1 MRAICIY
8 HGLEV
13 VPLDINAKNTTPK
26 SVDALEQII
35 TDKTVAIIFTHL
47 IGRIY
52 SIEPYKEVLQRHNI
66 EVIEDMAQSFYKP
79 TQSLS
84 SYCKLRYYSLGM
96 IKNHTTMV
104 GGVTLIQGDDALYEK
119 MCQI

>member
-1 MRAICIY
+1 MRAICIH

-13 VPLDINAKNTTPK
+13 VPLDISAKDTTPK

-52 SIEPYKEVLQRHNI
+52 SIDPFREVCEKNNI

-79 TQSLS
+79 TQELS
-84 SYCKLRYYSLGM
+84 WCKLRFYSLGM

-104 GGVTLIQGDDALYEK
+104 GGVTLI
-119 MCQI
+119 